1 MSLCGVIWETFQ
13 DSPGS
18 LSGLL
23 AAAKPDSGEDKM
35 DLRAG
40 GQRLDGRDA
49 IQTKLNSP
57 AHTQEQKIE
66 VVYRH

>member
-49 IQTKLNSP
+49 IQTKLN
-57 AHTQEQKIE
+57 
-66 VVYRH
+66 